1 MRVVISQ
8 FEGID
13 VTPAL
18 PLAAGCLVATA
29 RADPELAGC
38 SFAIEVVRRPV
49 DQAVEALAGA
59 DVLGVS
65 LYPWNSVYT
74 LAVAERA
81 REAFPDLLL
90 VAGGPSVPRRP
101 ERVRRFLADHPF
113 VDVLVFAEG
122 ELSFQELL
130 RARRRAPGS
139 RAALEAISGL
149 ALRDERGEAVITA
162 PPERVM
168 AFGQA
173 SPFLDGTF
181 DELLARHPGRF
192 TMALAETNRGCPF
205 SCTFCDWSLTKHVV
219 ELPLER
225 VQAELS
231 WIVARGFQHMMLAD
245 ANFGIRPRDL
255 EIARYVADLRR
266 EHGAPSTFYW
276 YLTKNDHARN
286 LETIEVLQAAEIG
299 TWVGLAVQ
307 DFDDEVLAAVQR
319 SNIQTRE
326 SLTLREICGE
336 RGIPSFNE
344 LILGLPGQ
352 TYASFTATMVE
363 AMPPL
368 PRHDFVLFLCRMIDN
383 TELGDP
389 ASRERHGIE
398 TRSCAW
404 KTVTPGWEPIV
415 DEVQEVVVGT
425 KDLPPSEW
433 ERCFRFG
440 FFCAAAYNLRLLRV
454 VLAYLGGEGLDV
466 RACLEHLIDSS
477 APAGSVYAEL
487 QAILRRYTSSILA
500 SGPIRLP
507 LSAGEEGEE
516 APRATVEDALT
527 HAALARYDAFLAE
540 TEARL
545 RDHLGAQAPS
555 ALSEACAY
563 QGLLTPRWGS
573 GRRQVLE
580 LAHDWPAY
588 LAGQAR
594 RPLAARRTRASFT
607 PPPYATL
614 PSYAS
619 FATTHISCVRARLEI
634 GALEAEGERGPA
646 RQLVVLPRSD

>member
-18 PLAAGCLVATA
+18 PLAAGCLVAVA
-29 RADPELAGC
+29 RADPQLAGC
-38 SFAIEVVRRPV
+38 SYAIEVERRPLE
-49 DQAVEALAGA
+49 QAVAALGEPS
-59 DVLGVS
+59 VLGLS
-65 LYPWNSVYT
+65 LYPWNSGYS
-74 LAVAERA
+74 LAVGERA
-81 REAFPDLLL
+81 RAAFPEALL

-101 ERVRRFLADHPF
+101 DGVRRFLADHPWL
-113 VDVLVFAEG
+113 DVLVFAEG
-122 ELSFQELL
+122 EHAFRELL
-130 RARRRAPGS
+130 RARRAGGS
-139 RAALEAISGL
+139 REALEAIGGI
-149 ALRDERGEAVITA
+149 ALRGPAGEVALSA
-162 PPERVM
+162 PPGRVM
-168 AFGQA
+168 AFGEA

-225 VQAELS
+225 VRAELT
-231 WIVARGFQHMMLAD
+231 WIVERGFQHMMLAD

-255 EIARYVADLRR
+255 EIARFVAELRR
-266 EHGAPSTFYW
+266 ERGAPQTFYW

-286 LETIEVLQAAEIG
+286 LETIEILQAAEIG

-326 SLTLREICGE
+326 AMTLREICGE

-352 TYASFTATMVE
+352 TYASFTATMVA

-389 ASRERHGIE
+389 ASRERHGIV
-398 TRSCAW
+398 TRRCEW
-404 KTVTPGWEPIV
+404 KTISPGWDPIV

-425 KDLPPSEW
+425 RDLPPSEW
-433 ERCFRFG
+433 ERCFCFG
-440 FFCAAAYNLRLLRV
+440 FFCAALYNLRLLRV
-454 VLAYLGGEGLDV
+454 VLAYLGGEALDV
-466 RACLEHLIDSS
+466 RACLAHLVEGP
-477 APAGSVYAEL
+477 APAGSVYAQL
-487 QAILRRYTSSILA
+487 QAVLGRYASSILA

-507 LSAGEEGEE
+507 EEGGDE
-516 APRATVEDALT
+516 ATRFTVEDALT
-527 HAALARYDAFLAE
+527 RAALARYDEFLSE
-540 TEARL
+540 TEGRL
-545 RDHLGAQAPS
+545 RAHLGQQAPP
-555 ALSEACAY
+555 ALGEAFAY
-563 QGLLTPRWGS
+563 QGLITPRWGAA
-573 GRRQVLE
+573 RARALE
-580 LAHDWPAY
+580 LSHDWPAY
-588 LAGQAR
+588 LASQAQGALVAR
-594 RPLAARRTRASFT
+594 RARVRFT
-607 PPPYATL
+607 PPPYASL
-614 PSYAS
+614 PTFAA
-619 FATTHISCVRARLEI
+619 FATTHVSCVRARLEI
-634 GALEAEGERGPA
+634 GALDAASAPRSLA
-646 RQLVVLPRSD
+646 VLPRSD